1 MKDLTKIVTILSL
14 FMFVDM
20 IPTANSEP
28 PNLVDD
34 IELLKRNSQKN
45 MMAASAACA
54 NAEKSKN
61 SSVNQISSTISGLK
75 SQLKLTEEMLNDIKK
90 DTTNEKNT
98 NTNDPNQFEFE
109 LDGSK

>member
-20 IPTANSEP
+20 IPTANSES

-34 IELLKRNSQKN
+34 IELLKQNSQKN

-54 NAEKSKN
+54 NAEKTKN
-61 SSVNQISSTISGLK
+61 NSVNQISSTISGLK
-75 SQLKLTEEMLNDIKK
+75 SQLKLTEEKLNETKK

-98 NTNDPNQFEFE
+98 TDDPNQFEFE
-109 LDGSK
+109 LDGTK